1 MKAVDSLIVD
11 RQHSQGSNTM
21 NRLTDRAVTVIS
33 LVILGFALPASDAV
47 AQSVKS
53 QLVGAWTLA
62 AAESVRADGS
72 KVEVFGSHPKGTMI
86 FSSDG
91 HFALIQMRG
100 DLPKLA
106 SNSRDAGTAEEN
118 KAIIEGSIAYFG
130 AYSVNESDK
139 VITVRLEGSTFP
151 NVGGE
156 QKRIVTSLTADE
168 LKFTNPRTPAG
179 VTLAVV
185 WKRAN

>member
-1 MKAVDSLIVD
+1 MKRLLLIALMV
-11 RQHSQGSNTM
+11 
-21 NRLTDRAVTVIS
+21 LVS
-33 LVILGFALPASDAV
+33 LVGMAMVNPVIAQQSASTSEKA
-47 AQSVKS
+47 K
-53 QLVGAWTLA
+53 QLVGAWMLD

-72 KVEVFGSHPKGTMI
+72 KIEVFGSNPKGTMI

-91 HFALIQMRG
+91 HFALIQMRA

-106 SNSRDAGTAEEN
+106 SNSRDAGTPEEN
-118 KAIIEGSIAYFG
+118 KAVVQGSIAYFG
-130 AYSVNESDK
+130 TYSVNESDK

-168 LKFTNPRTPAG
+168 LKFTNPRTPSG
-179 VTLAVV
+179 VTLEVV
-185 WKRAN
+185 WKRAK